1 MKHPGVVSLHDHFS
15 PSPCKKKKH
24 STHTVCFLIGRL
36 SDERDIQYMLN
47 RQKRIIVFRKECG
60 GGAQGAL
67 LHPGPPP
74 PPPPFPP
81 SLLPSSLSFPT
92 VMDPDMG
99 GKSSC
104 SSDHKALMHGPLL
117 FPSTQR
123 ELSLPG
129 AALGTRR

>member
-1 MKHPGVVSLHDHFS
+1 MLFYTPALPSSFPHYSL
-15 PSPCKKKKH
+15 P
-24 STHTVCFLIGRL
+24 
-36 SDERDIQYMLN
+36 
-47 RQKRIIVFRKECG
+47 
-60 GGAQGAL
+60 
-67 LHPGPPP
+67 
-74 PPPPFPP
+74 
-81 SLLPSSLSFPT
+81 PSSLSFPT

-129 AALGTRR
+129 AALGTKRGGGGGGDDVQTDGWMARCGWGFLAEAPEGGGGRRSRLGRGLK